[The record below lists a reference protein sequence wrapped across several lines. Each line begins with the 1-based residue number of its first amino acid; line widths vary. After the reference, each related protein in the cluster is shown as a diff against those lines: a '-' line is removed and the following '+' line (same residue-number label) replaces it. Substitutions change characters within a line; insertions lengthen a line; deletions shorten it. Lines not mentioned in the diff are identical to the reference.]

1 MVMPRCDTQAMNQHL
16 AEISRAVDRGAAAL
30 ILDGAGWHI
39 AGDLV
44 VPDTITVSPLPSHAP
59 GLSPVETAWQFMRDN
74 RLGDTIFA
82 SHKDIPDRCCAAW
95 NKLVAQPWKIMSL
108 GLRDWAYR

>member
-1 MVMPRCDTQAMNQHL
+1 M
-16 AEISRAVDRGAAAL
+16 L

-39 AGDLV
+39 ADDLV

-59 GLSPVETAWQFMRDN
+59 ELNPVETVCQFVRDN

-82 SHKDIPDRCCAAW
+82 SHEDIPDRCCAAW
-95 NKLVAQPWKIMSL
+95 NKLVAQPRCIMSL
-108 GLRDWAYR
+108 GLRNWAYR

>member
-1 MVMPRCDTQAMNQHL
+1 
-16 AEISRAVDRGAAAL
+16 
-30 ILDGAGWHI
+30 
-39 AGDLV
+39 
-44 VPDTITVSPLPSHAP
+44 
-59 GLSPVETAWQFMRDN
+59 MRDN

-82 SHKDIPDRCCAAW
+82 SHEDIPDRCCVAW